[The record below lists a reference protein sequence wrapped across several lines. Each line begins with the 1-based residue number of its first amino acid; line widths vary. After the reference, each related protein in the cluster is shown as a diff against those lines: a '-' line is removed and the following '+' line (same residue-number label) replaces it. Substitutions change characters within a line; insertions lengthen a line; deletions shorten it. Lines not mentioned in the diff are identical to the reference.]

1 MIRNVLL
8 VGLGGGLGSMARY
21 LCQRWFGDH
30 YSGTFPWATFAVNF
44 TGCFLIG
51 LIYAI
56 AEKTTLLSP
65 QTRLLLIT
73 GLCGGF
79 TTFSA
84 FAFENMTFLRSGDT
98 LYFFLYSIGSI
109 VLGIAAVFAG
119 IAIIKLL

>member
-8 VGLGGGLGSMARY
+8 VGLGGGVGSMARY
-21 LCQRWFGDH
+21 LCQKWFGDN
-30 YSGTFPWATFAVNF
+30 YSGTFPWGTFAVNI

-51 LIYAI
+51 LVYAI

-98 LYFFLYSIGSI
+98 LYFLLYSIGSV
-109 VLGIAAVFAG
+109 VLGIGAVFAG
-119 IAIIKLL
+119 FAIIKLL

>member
-1 MIRNVLL
+1 MIKNILL
-8 VGLGGGLGSMARY
+8 VGLGGGFGSIARY
-21 LCQRWFGDH
+21 LCQKWFAEN
-30 YSGTFPWATFAVNF
+30 TAQPFPWGTFAVNLA
-44 TGCFLIG
+44 GCFLIG
-51 LIYAI
+51 LVYAI

-84 FAFENMTFLRSGDT
+84 FAFENMTLLRSGDM
-98 LYFFLYSIGSI
+98 LYFLLYSIGSV
-109 VLGIAAVFAG
+109 VLGIGAVFAG